1 MLEIVNVSKTF
12 QNANGDRVPAVSNL
26 NLKVAANELVCVVGM
41 SGCGKTTTLRLVAG
55 LDRPTDGEILV
66 DGRQING
73 PTPERGV
80 VFQKYTLFPWRT
92 VLDNVAFGLEI
103 RRMNKLER
111 MARSRKYLDLVGL
124 GEYERSYPFEL
135 SGGMQQRV
143 AVARALAADPKIL
156 LMDEPFG
163 ALDSRTRE
171 ILQNELIRIWENERK
186 TILFVTHSISE
197 AITLADRVVVMKRP
211 GQIGRII
218 AVDMSRPR
226 DKGCELF
233 RQYNTQSA
241 ICSMSVDAWRHRSG

>member
-1 MLEIVNVSKTF
+1 MLEIIDVSKIF
-12 QNANGDRVPAVSNL
+12 QNAKGERISAVDNL
-26 NLKVAANELVCVVGM
+26 NLKVERNELVCVVGT

-55 LDRPTDGEILV
+55 LDRPTEGKILV
-66 DGRQING
+66 DGARING
-73 PTPERGV
+73 PTPERCV

-92 VLDNVAFGLEI
+92 MLDNVAFGLEI
-103 RRMNKLER
+103 RKVSKHER
-111 MARSRKYLDLVGL
+111 IAGSRKYLDLVGL
-124 GEYERSYPFEL
+124 REYERSYPFEL

-171 ILQNELIRIWENERK
+171 ALQNELTRIWENERK

-211 GQIGRII
+211 GRIGRII
-218 AVDMSRPR
+218 AIDLPRPR
-226 DKGCELF
+226 DKGCERF
-233 RQYNTQSA
+233 REYNTLLRA
-241 ICSMSVDAWRHRSG
+241 LLDEC